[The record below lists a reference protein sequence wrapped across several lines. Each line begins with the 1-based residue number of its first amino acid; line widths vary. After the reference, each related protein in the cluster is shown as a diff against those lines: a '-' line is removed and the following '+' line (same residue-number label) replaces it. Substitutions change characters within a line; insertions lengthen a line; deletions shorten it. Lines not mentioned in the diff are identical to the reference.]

1 MGFVAH
7 FGGRFV
13 SVQSWDCIPNLGM
26 WDEKISNHN
35 NEWMSECFGIKEAS
49 RFMPDRILSLIALF
63 MRITWSYIILRPSY
77 PPPLSWIG
85 RRHEWLHENS
95 RGKWGRKHI
104 GAVSEFEWGKAA
116 QPGKKGRE
124 DMIIWCR
131 GWEDGRDQIPWW
143 DQLLSNGEHLFT
155 ILFELLHSRLVICD
169 GIDMGEQQAGCML
182 MKRMRIED
190 AVNREWS
197 AVCWL
202 TDGTLAD
209 GGGSGKRSYLR
220 RKCNKWRLVLG
231 PAEGNRYAERKLGGE
246 TNLRVHIFNQGDLS
260 IPSKHLHE

>member
-95 RGKWGRKHI
+95 RGKWGRKH
-104 GAVSEFEWGKAA
+104 
-116 QPGKKGRE
+116 
-124 DMIIWCR
+124 WCR
-131 GWEDGRDQIPWW
+131 EWIWVRESSTARQKREGGYDNMMQRMGGWERSDPLMGSAFEQRRAFVHHSVRTTALSACDLWW
-143 DQLLSNGEHLFT
+143 DRYGRAAGR
-155 ILFELLHSRLVICD
+155 LHVD
-169 GIDMGEQQAGCML
+169 EEDEDWGC
-182 MKRMRIED
+182 
-190 AVNREWS
+190 
-197 AVCWL
+197 C
-202 TDGTLAD
+202 
-209 GGGSGKRSYLR
+209 
-220 RKCNKWRLVLG
+220 
-231 PAEGNRYAERKLGGE
+231 
-246 TNLRVHIFNQGDLS
+246 
-260 IPSKHLHE
+260 